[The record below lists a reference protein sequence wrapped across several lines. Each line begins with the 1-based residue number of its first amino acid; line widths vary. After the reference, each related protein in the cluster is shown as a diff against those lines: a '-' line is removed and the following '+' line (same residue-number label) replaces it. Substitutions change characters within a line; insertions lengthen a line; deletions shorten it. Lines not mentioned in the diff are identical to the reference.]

1 MMNYKAIS
9 KTLLIVAIVVIA
21 IAAGI
26 ATRVIFLQSPLT
38 ETKTVIMT
46 TTVTATTT
54 LTVER
59 PILITPTPCPIVATI
74 DLYIGA
80 TPGAPKEGD
89 AAQLYLIVTPANQK
103 FKVGDY
109 VKIVLH
115 NNNTWPNP
123 HAFSI
128 NVGGVSVATI
138 SASVGKTAEIMIR
151 LDRIGVYTA
160 TCITFCGVWHTTTGK
175 MVNVPLFEVS

>member
-1 MMNYKAIS
+1 MDYKAIS
-9 KTLLIVAIVVIA
+9 KTLLIVAIVVVIA
-21 IAAGI
+21 VAAV
-26 ATRVIFLQSPLT
+26 AAWFLFLQPQPSP
-38 ETKTVIMT
+38 K
-46 TTVTATTT
+46 
-54 LTVER
+54 
-59 PILITPTPCPIVATI
+59 ATI

-89 AAQLYLIVTPANQK
+89 AAELYLIVTPANQK
-103 FKVGDY
+103 FSVGDY

-138 SASVGKTAEIMIR
+138 SASVGKPTEIIIKLER
-151 LDRIGVYTA
+151 AGVYTA
-160 TCITFCGVWHTTTGK
+160 TCTTFCGVWHTTTDK
-175 MVNVPLFEVS
+175 MVNVVLFEVS

>member
-1 MMNYKAIS
+1 MDYKAIS
-9 KTLLIVAIVVIA
+9 KTLLIVAIVVVIA
-21 IAAGI
+21 VAAV
-26 ATRVIFLQSPLT
+26 AVWFFVLQPPPSP
-38 ETKTVIMT
+38 K
-46 TTVTATTT
+46 
-54 LTVER
+54 
-59 PILITPTPCPIVATI
+59 ATI

-89 AAQLYLIVTPANQK
+89 AAELYLIVTPANQK

-115 NNNTWPNP
+115 NNNTFPNP

-128 NVGGVSVATI
+128 NVGGVSVTTI
-138 SASVGKTAEIMIR
+138 SASVGKTAEITIKLER
-151 LDRIGVYTA
+151 AGVYTA
-160 TCITFCGVWHTTTGK
+160 TCQTFCGAWHTTADK